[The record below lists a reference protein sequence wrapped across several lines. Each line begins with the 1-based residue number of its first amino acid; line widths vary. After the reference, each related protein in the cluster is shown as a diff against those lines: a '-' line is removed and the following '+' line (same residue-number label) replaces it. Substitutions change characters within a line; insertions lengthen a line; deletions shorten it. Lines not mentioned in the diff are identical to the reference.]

1 MRQSQ
6 LFTHT
11 RREAPRDEA
20 SKNAQLLIRAGY
32 IHKEMAG
39 VYSFLPLGWRVLENI
54 MRIIREEMNAIG
66 GQEVHL
72 SALQSRALWEQT
84 DRWSDEK
91 VDIWFK
97 TTLAAG
103 GEVGLAPTHEEPIT
117 AIMREHIASYR
128 DLPQLPYQIQ
138 LKFRNELRARSGLMR
153 GREFFMKDMYTFART
168 EKEHEELYERVKQA
182 YFTIFRRLG
191 LGDRTYLTFASGGIF
206 SRYSHEF
213 QTVADIGEDTIY
225 LDKTKGIAVNKEVL
239 EESVLADLGLE
250 QDKLEE
256 VRAVEVGN
264 IFSLGTRFS
273 KALGCVFKDAEG
285 KERHPIMGCYGIGP
299 NRLMGLIAELFADER
314 GLVWPK
320 TVAPYSAHIVALSDE
335 PAVKNAAEKVY
346 QDLQQANIEVCY
358 DDRDG
363 VSAGEKLS
371 DADLLGIPLQLR
383 VGLKS
388 LKESA
393 VDVFD
398 RATGEE
404 RRVPLTQISETV
416 KSAI

>member
-1 MRQSQ
+1 
-6 LFTHT
+6 
-11 RREAPRDEA
+11 
-20 SKNAQLLIRAGY
+20 
-32 IHKEMAG
+32 
-39 VYSFLPLGWRVLENI
+39 
-54 MRIIREEMNAIG
+54 
-66 GQEVHL
+66 
-72 SALQSRALWEQT
+72 
-84 DRWSDEK
+84 
-91 VDIWFK
+91 
-97 TTLAAG
+97 
-103 GEVGLAPTHEEPIT
+103 
-117 AIMREHIASYR
+117 
-128 DLPQLPYQIQ
+128 
-138 LKFRNELRARSGLMR
+138 
-153 GREFFMKDMYTFART
+153 
-168 EKEHEELYERVKQA
+168 
-182 YFTIFRRLG
+182 
-191 LGDRTYLTFASGGIF
+191 
-206 SRYSHEF
+206 
-213 QTVADIGEDTIY
+213 
-225 LDKTKGIAVNKEVL
+225 
-239 EESVLADLGLE
+239 LGLE
-250 QDKLEE
+250 QDTLEE

-273 KALGCVFKDAEG
+273 KALGSVFKDAEV

-383 VGLKS
+383 VGMKS